1 MKKLFAFLTIGLLL
15 FAVACGGD
23 DDDDSAPAASGSGDA
38 APAATATT
46 EDESDAEGGE
56 TADSSSSGES
66 VGSVT
71 IGEETWNIVADVQCS
86 METVEN
92 NLPVISIAGH
102 AEGDESVEIT
112 IDFDPRDTGLRLA
125 VTGEGGDP
133 SWMANQDM
141 VVSAG
146 AVSISGEGTFTG
158 GGETVD
164 GSFEAMC

>member
-1 MKKLFAFLTIGLLL
+1 MKKLFAFLTIGLLV

-23 DDDDSAPAASGSGDA
+23 DDDDSAPAVTGSGGA
-38 APAATATT
+38 STEATTATD
-46 EDESDAEGGE
+46 EDDADD
-56 TADSSSSGES
+56 ADSSSSSDS

-71 IGEETWNIVADVQCS
+71 IGDETWNIVASVQCS

-92 NLPVISIAGH
+92 GLPVISIAGH

-112 IDFDPRDTGLRLA
+112 IDFDPRDTGLQLA

-133 SWMANQDM
+133 SWMANEDM